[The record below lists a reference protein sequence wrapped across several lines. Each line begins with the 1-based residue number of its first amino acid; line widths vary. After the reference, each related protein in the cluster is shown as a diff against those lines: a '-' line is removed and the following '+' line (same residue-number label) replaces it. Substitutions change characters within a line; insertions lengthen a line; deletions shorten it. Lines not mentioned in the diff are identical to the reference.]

1 MWQTID
7 SAPKDG
13 THILACRMWF
23 IPQIVKWVDH
33 DGLAKWS
40 IDPEHFMEEE
50 HFHEYHIGTR
60 YEPTHWMPL
69 PEGPK

>member
-13 THILACRMWF
+13 THILGVWCHSRTGIYAVTWF
-23 IPQIVKWVDH
+23 S
-33 DGLAKWS
+33 DGSWHEWDDS
-40 IDPEHFMEEE
+40 IELS
-50 HFHEYHIGTR
+50 
-60 YEPTHWMPL
+60 EPTHWMPL